1 MTWWLAQLLSIN
13 DEFVARSAIEAGVG
27 SHSYVPNWIGYTIVN
42 SLAILC
48 LCYYAYSQI
57 DSQLHMWDMF
67 QDFERLL
74 IEILTGRMET
84 KDV

>member
-1 MTWWLAQLLSIN
+1 M
-13 DEFVARSAIEAGVG
+13 V
-27 SHSYVPNWIGYTIVN
+27 
-42 SLAILC
+42 
-48 LCYYAYSQI
+48 YSQMN
-57 DSQLHMWDMF
+57 SQLHMWDMF

>member
-1 MTWWLAQLLSIN
+1 MEITTAN
-13 DEFVARSAIEAGVG
+13 DLRKFSVQELR
-27 SHSYVPNWIGYTIVN
+27 
-42 SLAILC
+42 
-48 LCYYAYSQI
+48 
-57 DSQLHMWDMF
+57 DMF

>member
-1 MTWWLAQLLSIN
+1 MRDKLILIL
-13 DEFVARSAIEAGVG
+13 
-27 SHSYVPNWIGYTIVN
+27 TIVN
-42 SLAILC
+42 SLAILF

-57 DSQLHMWDMF
+57 DSKLHMWDMF

>member
-1 MTWWLAQLLSIN
+1 MRDKLILIL
-13 DEFVARSAIEAGVG
+13 
-27 SHSYVPNWIGYTIVN
+27 TIVN
-42 SLAILC
+42 SLAILF

-57 DSQLHMWDMF
+57 DSQLHMLDMF

>member
-1 MTWWLAQLLSIN
+1 MRDKLILILC
-13 DEFVARSAIEAGVG
+13 
-27 SHSYVPNWIGYTIVN
+27 IVN
-42 SLAILC
+42 SLAILF

-74 IEILTGRMET
+74 MDILTGRMET

>member
-1 MTWWLAQLLSIN
+1 MRDKLILIL
-13 DEFVARSAIEAGVG
+13 
-27 SHSYVPNWIGYTIVN
+27 TIVN
-42 SLAILC
+42 SLAILF

-84 KDV
+84 KDVWLSYQITHIKDLMN

>member
-1 MTWWLAQLLSIN
+1 MRDKLILIL
-13 DEFVARSAIEAGVG
+13 
-27 SHSYVPNWIGYTIVN
+27 TIVN

-74 IEILTGRMET
+74 IDILTGRMET

>member
-1 MTWWLAQLLSIN
+1 MRDKLILIL
-13 DEFVARSAIEAGVG
+13 
-27 SHSYVPNWIGYTIVN
+27 TIVN
-42 SLAILC
+42 SLAILF

-57 DSQLHMWDMF
+57 GSQLHMWDMF